1 MTLQTVPL
9 MMQPEEQEQV
19 DRPPTI
25 EPPENDDDATNNSSD
40 MNELAR
46 MNDSPMNET
55 PMNKGLMNANDS
67 RRLNASDEEE
77 EEAEEK
83 EEQGEVHLPE
93 EESRG
98 IGTSAGELFLT
109 EAWEDNQVKLNW
121 ASAKMAELGK
131 PETGSISAYAIEGKS
146 ANGNW
151 REIKRVSSTQ
161 TETIIKIDAD
171 FNFKKFRIKTVKDSL
186 TQLTSGTAESQELK
200 GSQSNISGVAE
211 KLREMTLVGAEVISS
226 SEYLICQNAD
236 RTRNGD
242 SGSSN
247 EQDRRRNS
255 DSSNNSFVDIEATS
269 AAEMAEIEMNTTP
282 SATALPPSPASSQ
295 TGALGEDAAASGST
309 PAWKKALIDKRVE
322 QKKQKD
328 EEEEALRRKWSE
340 LPEWK
345 RKLLES
351 KGKTQESFS
360 ISDSNLDENEIQAI
374 GDNNDCE
381 SDGSDD
387 SANEKSAQFWGV
399 KLKKQ
404 KSKSRP
410 SSRESGE
417 MKVESGEGGGGGG
430 AGHYA
435 DGAKKI
441 WGVSLKVTEKGENGA
456 VAKEETTP
464 PPGQDEVSAPVEAA
478 SE

>member
-9 MMQPEEQEQV
+9 MMQPEDQEQI

-25 EPPENDDDATNNSSD
+25 EPPENDDDPTNNSSE

-67 RRLNASDEEE
+67 RRLKASDDEE

-83 EEQGEVHLPE
+83 EEQGEVKLSE

-121 ASAKMAELGK
+121 ASVKMAELGK
-131 PETGSISAYAIEGKS
+131 PESGSISAYAIEGKS

-161 TETIIKIDAD
+161 TETIVKIDAD
-171 FNFKKFRIKTVKDSL
+171 FNFKKFRIKTVKDSV
-186 TQLTSGTAESQELK
+186 TQLTSGAVETQELK
-200 GSQSNISGVAE
+200 GSQSNISGVTE
-211 KLREMTLVGAEVISS
+211 KLRGMTLEGTEVISS

-242 SGSSN
+242 SGCSN
-247 EQDRRRNS
+247 NQDRRRNS
-255 DSSNNSFVDIEATS
+255 DSGSSNNSFVDIEATS
-269 AAEMAEIEMNTTP
+269 AAEVAEIEMNTTP

-295 TGALGEDAAASGST
+295 TGTLGDNAAASGST
-309 PAWKKALIDKRVE
+309 PAWKKALIDKRIE

-328 EEEEALRRKWSE
+328 EGEEALRRKWSE

-351 KGKTQESFS
+351 KGKTKESFS

-387 SANEKSAQFWGV
+387 SANEKSARFWGI

-404 KSKSRP
+404 NSSKSRP
-410 SSRESGE
+410 PSRESGE
-417 MKVESGEGGGGGG
+417 VKEER
-430 AGHYA
+430 AATAEHYA

-464 PPGQDEVSAPVEAA
+464 PTGQDEVSAPVEAA

>member
-1 MTLQTVPL
+1 

-25 EPPENDDDATNNSSD
+25 EPPENDDDPTNNSSD

-77 EEAEEK
+77 EEVEEK
-83 EEQGEVHLPE
+83 EEQGEVHLSE

-98 IGTSAGELFLT
+98 IGASAGELFLT

-171 FNFKKFRIKTVKDSL
+171 FNFKKFRIKTEKDSV

-211 KLREMTLVGAEVISS
+211 KLREMTLEGAEVISS

-236 RTRNGD
+236 RRRNG
-242 SGSSN
+242 
-247 EQDRRRNS
+247 
-255 DSSNNSFVDIEATS
+255 DSSNNSLVDIEATS

-282 SATALPPSPASSQ
+282 SATALPPSPRRHK
-295 TGALGEDAAASGST
+295 
-309 PAWKKALIDKRVE
+309 PA
-322 QKKQKD
+322 
-328 EEEEALRRKWSE
+328 
-340 LPEWK
+340 
-345 RKLLES
+345 
-351 KGKTQESFS
+351 
-360 ISDSNLDENEIQAI
+360 
-374 GDNNDCE
+374 
-381 SDGSDD
+381 
-387 SANEKSAQFWGV
+387 
-399 KLKKQ
+399 
-404 KSKSRP
+404 
-410 SSRESGE
+410 
-417 MKVESGEGGGGGG
+417 
-430 AGHYA
+430 
-435 DGAKKI
+435 
-441 WGVSLKVTEKGENGA
+441 
-456 VAKEETTP
+456 
-464 PPGQDEVSAPVEAA
+464 
-478 SE
+478 